1 LIALFER
8 ERKGE
13 RALLVLPYTG
23 NGAGARRAQEFAE
36 LAESAGAEILDSVRA
51 RVEAPNPK
59 FYIGTGKADEV
70 QAKVRELGADLVL
83 VDHAL
88 TPVQERNLEK
98 HLSARVIDR
107 AALILDIFAQRAQSH
122 EGKLEVELA
131 QLKHMATRLVRGWT
145 HLERQRGGS
154 IGLRGPGETQLE
166 TDRRLLQKRVEQL
179 QKRIDRVG
187 IQRAQQRRARLRN
200 TLPRIAL
207 VGYTNAGKSTLFNAI
222 TRGEVFTADRLFATL
237 DPTVRKLEDL
247 ASGPAVLADT
257 VGFIREL
264 PHDLVAAFR
273 ATLSEARDAD
283 LLLHVTDAADPERD
297 LLTGVVNGVLDEIG
311 AGDVPQLMVFNKIDL
326 LNAGAP
332 AGEDQDPGIHVTATR
347 KVGPR
352 IDRDAA
358 GAPGAVWLSAASGE
372 GLDLLKQ
379 AIGERLAGTR
389 VQAELRLPP
398 RAGRLRARLI
408 ELGAVKAERY
418 DDEGWRLDIDAP
430 RELLLPL
437 AGDVRGDDAR
447 LLRDWLG
454 A

>member
-222 TRGEVFTADRLFATL
+222 TQGEVFTADRLFATL

-311 AGDVPQLMVFNKIDL
+311 AGDVPQLMIFNKIDL